1 MQVVQETK
9 INFVW
14 VIILPRTRPQSWA
27 IGYNLSS
34 LRALNLIV
42 KLVTITCS
50 HFRSLTL
57 MSIWCS
63 SKYRNQWILWFHT
76 EMFFF
81 LLLKDII
88 YLNVFSI
95 ALRQKCL
102 RILCPV
108 PTNLTNMSQEA
119 CAPEFLVSNTTPHA
133 MPVDLQQQHSPQVK
147 SGLSLWIHFCNND
160 AGNAVMYYFNRIIH
174 WTLISRE

>member
-14 VIILPRTRPQSWA
+14 VIILPRTRPQLWA

-42 KLVTITCS
+42 RLVTITCS

-76 EMFFF
+76 EMLFF
-81 LLLKDII
+81 LALEGY
-88 YLNVFSI
+88 YLF
-95 ALRQKCL
+95 KCL
-102 RILCPV
+102 LYSTQTEVLNNFV
-108 PTNLTNMSQEA
+108 PCAHESNMSQEA
-119 CAPEFLVSNTTPHA
+119 CAPELLVSNTTPHA

-147 SGLSLWIHFCNND
+147 FGLSLWIHFCNND
-160 AGNAVMYYFNRIIH
+160 AGNAVIYYFNRIIH